1 MSSKRRLYS
10 QEFKLEAIRLA
21 ETNGKLIVEIE
32 DDLGTPH
39 GLLNK

>member
-39 GLLNK
+39 GC